1 MATSDSW
8 ITASTPLILASASPR
23 RRDLLAQIGV
33 IPTAIIPADIDE
45 TAYRAELPAAYA
57 RRMAA
62 QKCQTIVHQRPGAAV
77 LAADT
82 VVAVGRRILPKAES
96 IAEAVQ
102 CLRLL
107 SGRAHKV
114 IGGIALALPE
124 QPLRLRLVTTRV
136 TFKKLSESEIKA
148 YLASGEWL
156 GKAGGYAI
164 QGRAAVFVQALGGS
178 HSNVVG
184 LSVHETY
191 QLLMGAGFR
200 FSAEV

>member
-62 QKCQTIVHQRPGAAV
+62 QKCQTIVRQRPEAAV

-156 GKAGGYAI
+156 GNAGGYAI